1 MGMQDE
7 EIVALYWERNEDA
20 IRETA
25 RKFGAY
31 LTKIA
36 NNILADRQD
45 SEECVN
51 DTYLKAWNAMPDN
64 RPSVL
69 SGFLSRMVRQSALD
83 LYRRKHAVKRY
94 ASEYALSMTELEDTF
109 RGHTDLEQEADAAAL
124 RDAINSFLRSLS
136 PTARKVFIGRYYFFD
151 PIRQIADDCGIA
163 EGTAKSSLYR
173 TRQALRE
180 YLIKEGFDL

>member
-1 MGMQDE
+1 MHDE
-7 EIVALYWERNEDA
+7 EIVALYWARNEDA

-25 RKFGAY
+25 KKFGPY

-36 NNILADRQD
+36 NNILADRED
-45 SEECVN
+45 SEECVS

-69 SGFLSRMVRQSALD
+69 SGFLSRMVRHSALD
-83 LYRRKHAVKRY
+83 LYRKKHAEKRA
-94 ASEYALSMTELEDTF
+94 ASEYALSLTELEELF
-109 RGHTDLEQEADAAAL
+109 GGQTDVEQEVDAAVL
-124 RDAINSFLRSLS
+124 RDSVNYFLRSLS
-136 PTARKVFIGRYYFFD
+136 PTARRAFIGRYYFFD
-151 PIRQIADDCGIA
+151 SIRQIAEDCGIA

-180 YLIKEGFDL
+180 YLIKEGFEL